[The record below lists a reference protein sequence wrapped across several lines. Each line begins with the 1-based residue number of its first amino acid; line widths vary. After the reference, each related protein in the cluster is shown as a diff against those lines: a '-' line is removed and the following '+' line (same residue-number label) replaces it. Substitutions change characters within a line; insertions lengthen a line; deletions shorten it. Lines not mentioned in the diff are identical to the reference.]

1 MPFLLY
7 SFGIVSRLRKEIEK
21 VDQRIIKLL
30 TVGGIHHP
38 KAYLNRLYIKRQN
51 GGCGIVELVS
61 AHNAAIFGLSKYIKE
76 GKDRLT
82 RLVQEY
88 DGGKAKYSL

>member
-1 MPFLLY
+1 LY
-7 SFGIVSRLRKEIEK
+7 SFGIVSWLRKEIEK
-21 VDQRIIKLL
+21 VDQRMIKLL
-30 TVGGIHHP
+30 TVEGIHHP

-51 GGCGIVELVS
+51 GGCGIVELES
-61 AHNAAIFGLSKYIKE
+61 AHNAAIFGLSEYIKE

-88 DGGKAKYSL
+88 DGGKAKYSVKRS